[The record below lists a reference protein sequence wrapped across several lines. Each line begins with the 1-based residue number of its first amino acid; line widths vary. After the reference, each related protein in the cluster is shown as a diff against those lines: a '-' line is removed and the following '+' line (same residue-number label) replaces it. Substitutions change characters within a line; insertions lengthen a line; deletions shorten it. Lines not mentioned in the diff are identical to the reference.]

1 MQPATEIME
10 IVPDNDLLVAE
21 AQVDPRDIDVVRA
34 GLDARVAL
42 LAYKQHST
50 PQLDGKVLQVSP
62 DSIVDERSGQS
73 YFVARIGINGEELLK
88 LEHVKL
94 SPGMPVEVFIRT
106 GTRTALD
113 YLIQPVED
121 SFRRAFRED

>member
-1 MQPATEIME
+1 M
-10 IVPDNDLLVAE
+10 
-21 AQVDPRDIDVVRA
+21 
-34 GLDARVAL
+34 DARVAL
-42 LAYKQHST
+42 LAYKQRGT

-73 YFVARIGINGEELLK
+73 YFVARIGINGEALLK

-94 SPGMPVEVFIRT
+94 SPRMPVEVFIRT
-106 GTRTALD
+106 GTRTPLD

-121 SFRRAFRED
+121 SFRRALRED